1 VKRSSRRFARPSR
14 AVASSRTAASFETTS
29 ISVSTSSSPGRW
41 KTPRSLTVGSS
52 SVAADRRE
60 ADGARGTRSPAYP
73 AVPSGREHAD
83 DVDIAHDAEN
93 ARAWLR
99 ARGFDVRVEKRSL
112 REDFVR
118 RGLRGVDT
126 IDLAYWA
133 DLVGIANP
141 A

>member
-1 VKRSSRRFARPSR
+1 
-14 AVASSRTAASFETTS
+14 
-29 ISVSTSSSPGRW
+29 
-41 KTPRSLTVGSS
+41 
-52 SVAADRRE
+52 
-60 ADGARGTRSPAYP
+60 
-73 AVPSGREHAD
+73 
-83 DVDIAHDAEN
+83 VDIAHDAEN

-141 A
+141 AFIVPNYGSGMIPEQAVIRARQRYGQEQT